1 MVNSISNNFE
11 NIASFEALFKGCR
24 AARNGKRYNGETV
37 RFTANLESNLVELS
51 SDLRSGIY
59 EPKGFKH
66 FSICDPKEREIY
78 APYFR
83 DRVVHRSFHLEV
95 EPFLDKKFIY
105 DSYACRKGK
114 GTHAGVDRA
123 QEFLAKGRNKYYLK
137 CDIRKYFDSIDH
149 EILMDMFSRYV
160 RDQRTQK
167 LVGKFLDSYHTEEGK
182 GLPIGALYS
191 QLFANLYLN
200 GFDHFVKQTLE
211 VKYYVRYMDD
221 FVLFSDSK
229 RELHGWRRAMQ
240 NYLDRKLK
248 LDLPEDKIT
257 LEPTE
262 KGLTFLGYRIFSNQ
276 KLVRKRNKK
285 KFKTRLRKQKK
296 ALKNNE
302 IAFSEVK
309 DSIESWKGHA
319 SHADTADLKKK
330 YIEKL

>member
-1 MVNSISNNFE
+1 
-11 NIASFEALFKGCR
+11 
-24 AARNGKRYNGETV
+24 
-37 RFTANLESNLVELS
+37 
-51 SDLRSGIY
+51 
-59 EPKGFKH
+59 
-66 FSICDPKEREIY
+66 
-78 APYFR
+78 
-83 DRVVHRSFHLEV
+83 LEV

-105 DSYACRKGK
+105 DSYACREGK

-123 QEFLAKGRNKYYLK
+123 KDFLDKGSNKYYLK
-137 CDIRKYFDSIDH
+137 CDIRKYFDSVDH
-149 EILMDMFSRYV
+149 DILMNIFSRYI
-160 RDQRTQK
+160 RDEKTQK
-167 LVGKFLDSYHTEEGK
+167 LVSKFLDSYCTETGR

-200 GFDHFVKQTLE
+200 SFDHFVKQGLE
-211 VKYYVRYMDD
+211 VKHYVRYMDD

-229 RELHGWRRAMQ
+229 KELHDWRRAMQ

-276 KLVRKRNKK
+276 RLLRERNKK

-302 IAFSEVK
+302 ITFSELI

-319 SHADTADLKKK
+319 EHADTENLREN
-330 YIEKL
+330 ILGSLS